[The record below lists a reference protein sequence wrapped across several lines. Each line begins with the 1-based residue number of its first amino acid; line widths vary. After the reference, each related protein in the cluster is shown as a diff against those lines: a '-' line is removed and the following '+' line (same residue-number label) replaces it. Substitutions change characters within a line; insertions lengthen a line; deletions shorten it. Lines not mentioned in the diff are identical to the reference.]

1 MTSDSTDSAVSGV
14 EIQLEG
20 VTKRYP
26 GSAEPAVKDVTMT
39 IPAGQIVVLVGPS
52 GCGKTTTM
60 RMINRLIE
68 PTSGRITIGG
78 EDALELDDVRL
89 RRKIGYA
96 IQQAGLFPHFTVAQ
110 NIAVVPGLLGW
121 DKKRIAERVDE
132 LMDLVGLD
140 ASQFRDRYP
149 RQLSGGQQQRVGVA
163 RALAADPPVLLM
175 DEPFGAVDPITRGN
189 LQDELL
195 RLQADLG
202 KTIVFVTHDFDEAVK
217 LGDRIAVLGEA
228 STIQQYDTPEAILA
242 NPANDM
248 VAGFVGAGAS
258 LKQLT
263 LLRVR
268 DVDYPDLALTA
279 DVGES
284 PSELRARL
292 ARAGDTY
299 ALLVD
304 RRRRPQRWV
313 HVRNL
318 SAATSLANIGR
329 PVGDT
334 VSTQSTLQDALE
346 AILAEGGRAVVTGT
360 RGEYVG
366 MIDIETVTGV
376 LAQLREEH
384 ESAGD
389 AGDAGDGVDGD
400 GTDAAD
406 GDGHGGDAGR
416 AGVARGD
423 AARDGAGRAD
433 GGVDGDAG
441 AAADSGAGTS

>member
-1 MTSDSTDSAVSGV
+1 MADTENVSGV
-14 EIQLEG
+14 EIQLDN

-26 GSAEPAVKDVTMT
+26 GSREPAVRDVTMT
-39 IPAGQIVVLVGPS
+39 IPAGKIVILVGPS

-68 PTSGRITIGG
+68 PSSGTITIGG
-78 EDALELDDVRL
+78 EDALRLNADTL
-89 RRKIGYA
+89 RRKVGYA

-110 NIAVVPGLLGW
+110 NISVVPGLLGW
-121 DKKRIAERVDE
+121 ERGRINDRVDE
-132 LMDLVGLD
+132 MMDLVGLD
-140 ASQFRDRYP
+140 PAQYRDRFP

-195 RLQADLG
+195 RLQTDLR

-217 LGDRIAVLGEA
+217 LGDKIAVLGDQ

-268 DVDYPDLALTA
+268 DVDYEDIALTA
-279 DVGES
+279 PADES
-284 PSELRARL
+284 PATLRQRMIEQN
-292 ARAGDTY
+292 RTY
-299 ALLVD
+299 ALVLD
-304 RRRRPQRWV
+304 QRRRPLRWV
-313 HVRNL
+313 HVRAL
-318 SAATSLANIGR
+318 STASSLTGAGT
-329 PVGDT
+329 PVGDS
-334 VSTQSTLQDALE
+334 VSTQSTLHDALE
-346 AILAEGGRAVVTGT
+346 AILAEGGHAVVTGT

-366 MIDIETVTGV
+366 MIDITTVTDTIK
-376 LAQLREEH
+376 QLREEH
-384 ESAGD
+384 EAGSA
-389 AGDAGDGVDGD
+389 A
-400 GTDAAD
+400 
-406 GDGHGGDAGR
+406 
-416 AGVARGD
+416 
-423 AARDGAGRAD
+423 
-433 GGVDGDAG
+433 
-441 AAADSGAGTS
+441 S

>member
-1 MTSDSTDSAVSGV
+1 VADNASGA
-14 EIQLEG
+14 EIQLEN

-26 GSAEPAVKDVTMT
+26 GSREPAVSDVTMT
-39 IPAGQIVVLVGPS
+39 IPAGKIVILVGPS

-68 PTSGRITIGG
+68 PSSGRITIGG
-78 EDALELDDVRL
+78 EDTLRLNADEL

-96 IQQAGLFPHFTVAQ
+96 IQQAGLFPHFTVGQ

-121 DKKRIAERVDE
+121 DRRRIDERVDE
-132 LMDLVGLD
+132 MMDLVGLD
-140 ASQFRDRYP
+140 PAEFRGRYP

-195 RLQADLG
+195 RLQAELH

-217 LGDRIAVLGEA
+217 LGDKIAVLGDR
-228 STIQQYDTPEAILA
+228 STILQYDTPEAILA
-242 NPANDM
+242 NPADDT

-268 DVDYPDLALTA
+268 DVDYHDSAMTA
-279 DVGES
+279 TVEQES
-284 PSELRARL
+284 PAELRQRMTDEG
-292 ARAGDTY
+292 RTF
-299 ALLVD
+299 ALVLD
-304 RRRRPQRWV
+304 ARRRPLRWV
-313 HVRNL
+313 HVRDL
-318 SAATSLANIGR
+318 STATSLTTAGK
-329 PVGDT
+329 PVGDS

-346 AILAEGGRAVVTGT
+346 AILVEGGNAVVTGT

-366 MIDIETVTGV
+366 TIDIKTVTDTI
-376 LAQLREEH
+376 QQIREAG
-384 ESAGD
+384 SA
-389 AGDAGDGVDGD
+389 
-400 GTDAAD
+400 
-406 GDGHGGDAGR
+406 
-416 AGVARGD
+416 
-423 AARDGAGRAD
+423 
-433 GGVDGDAG
+433 
-441 AAADSGAGTS
+441 S

>member
-1 MTSDSTDSAVSGV
+1 MAENVSGV
-14 EIQLEG
+14 EIQLEN

-26 GSAEPAVKDVTMT
+26 GTREPAVKDFTMT
-39 IPAGQIVVLVGPS
+39 IPAGKIVILVGPS

-68 PTSGRITIGG
+68 PSSGRITIGG
-78 EDALELDDVRL
+78 EDALKLNGDAL
-89 RRKIGYA
+89 RRKVGYA

-110 NIAVVPGLLGW
+110 NIAVVPGLLDW
-121 DKKRIAERVDE
+121 DKKRISDRVDE
-132 LMDLVGLD
+132 MMDLVGLD
-140 ASQFRDRYP
+140 PAVYRDRYP

-195 RLQADLG
+195 RLQLELR

-217 LGDRIAVLGEA
+217 LGDKIAVLGDQ

-268 DVDYPDLALTA
+268 DVDYHDDALTVVA
-279 DVGES
+279 PDSS
-284 PSELRARL
+284 PSDLRKRMTEL
-292 ARAGDTY
+292 GKTY
-299 ALLVD
+299 ALVLD
-304 RRRRPQRWV
+304 ARKRPQRWV
-313 HVRNL
+313 HVRDL
-318 SAATSLANIGR
+318 STASTLATVGR
-329 PVGDT
+329 PVGDM

-346 AILAEGGRAVVTGT
+346 AILSEGGNAVVTGS

-366 MIDIETVTGV
+366 TIDINTVTDTIQ
-376 LAQLREEH
+376 QLREEH
-384 ESAGD
+384 D
-389 AGDAGDGVDGD
+389 AGS
-400 GTDAAD
+400 AA
-406 GDGHGGDAGR
+406 
-416 AGVARGD
+416 
-423 AARDGAGRAD
+423 
-433 GGVDGDAG
+433 
-441 AAADSGAGTS
+441 S